1 MSYTDSDDFN
11 AETTGP
17 VKFDGELALTG
28 ALRTSLITS
37 NTIQNGLL
45 TIPDRTLFA
54 DVGDE
59 SIRALGGIKAP
70 RFLFRDTLNN
80 EITLENDDDVF
91 TYTVG
96 NLTRPLLLVSNPGD
110 LLTSDGSQP
119 IVLSRGASEQVLTV
133 SNNQLSWKNPQS
145 IDRFPF
151 KNHNLFAYG
160 SQDTTVSTQAVDLI
174 FDQPTYHS
182 NKAIVSELDQSSVII
197 KEGGLYIC
205 FINTCLTN
213 NDDDEAG
220 YISTFSLRSAGQT
233 NFVDYFSRVSYS
245 TLDEEDTT
253 DALNLCIVLSLSSN
267 DECKARIRRI
277 RGSGDARVEPFSS
290 QICLVKVEVP
300 NDASR
305 FANMLCFQNDT
316 VTSSYTTLQCN
327 VSAQNA
333 NWTVDQGG
341 LRVTEGGLYIIVF
354 QCGFDSTFSDSP
366 VSIEGTMFRNESA
379 VGPKA
384 YSYIHDLTTRYGTC
398 TSICMVN
405 LNANDLLRLRARI
418 ISGPNV
424 RNLQS
429 GSNFNPI
436 LIKNT
441 TGLQDDVRLFVA
453 SSNTIFLL
461 NRNYINVTWA
471 QQINTGDFTVNND
484 EITINVPGCYS
495 LNAFVTVRSRD
506 TNGHVGYLRMQ
517 NHGVDIPGSLSCTFL
532 EGNNMFSTTN
542 SNVSSFF
549 ATGDKITVSCAE
561 KSGSNL
567 EFFDGQVVIMR
578 LRDTIDISYP
588 ITYPVVYT
596 STQLTEDFTNS
607 SIYTEKLSLNTDI
620 IPSGQYLLTVNFQH
634 FAALNNSRMGFRIL
648 LNNTKV
654 IFEAI
659 DERKQRDLY
668 YGNTKS
674 DILNLTEGAYTIT
687 FFYNSPRNRNLGIRD
702 LSILLQFLV

>member
-11 AETTGP
+11 AETNGPIKFIGEMAITGP
-17 VKFDGELALTG
+17 IRA
-28 ALRTSLITS
+28 SQITS
-37 NTIQNGLL
+37 NTIQDGLID
-45 TIPDRTLFA
+45 IPDRTIFSNTS
-54 DVGDE
+54 DD
-59 SIRALGGIKAP
+59 SIWSLGGIKASK
-70 RFLFRDTLNN
+70 FLFRDALSN

-96 NLTRPLLLVSNPGD
+96 SLTRPLLLVSNPGD
-110 LLTSDGSQP
+110 LLTSDGNQP
-119 IVLSRGASEQVLTV
+119 IVLSRGSSDQVLTV

-160 SQDTTVSTQAVDLI
+160 SQDTNVSIQAVDLI

-182 NKAIVSELDQSSVII
+182 NKAIVSELDQSSVFV
-197 KEGGLYIC
+197 KESGLYIC

-220 YISTFSLRSAGQT
+220 YISTFSLRPDGQT
-233 NFVDYFSRVSYS
+233 TFIDYFSRVSYS
-245 TLDEEDTT
+245 TLNDEDTT
-253 DALNLCIVLSLSSN
+253 DALNLCIVLALNTN

-290 QICLVKVEVP
+290 QVCLVKVEVP

-305 FANMLCFQNDT
+305 FANMLCFQNDII
-316 VTSSYTTLQCN
+316 TSTYTTLQCN
-327 VSAQNA
+327 VSDQNA
-333 NWTVDQGG
+333 NWVVNQGG
-341 LRVTEGGLYIIVF
+341 LRVTESGLYLIVF
-354 QCGFDSTFSDSP
+354 QCGFDSIFSDSP
-366 VSIEGTMFRNESA
+366 VSIEGTMFRNGSA

-398 TSICMVN
+398 TTLCLVD
-405 LNANDLLRLRARI
+405 LNSNDLLQLRARI
-418 ISGPNV
+418 VSGPNV

-441 TGLQDDVRLFVA
+441 TGLQDDVRLFVGN
-453 SSNTIFLL
+453 SSNNFNLDRTY
-461 NRNYINVTWA
+461 NNVTWT
-471 QQINTGDFTVNND
+471 QENNTGDFTLNGD
-484 EITINVPGCYS
+484 EIIINVPGCYS
-495 LNAFVTVRSRD
+495 LNAFVTLRSRNNND
-506 TNGHVGYLRMQ
+506 HVGFLRMQ
-517 NHGVDIPGSLSCTFL
+517 NHEVDIPGSLSCTFL

-542 SNVSSFF
+542 SNVSYFF
-549 ATGDKITVSCAE
+549 ATGDKITIGCAE
-561 KSGSNL
+561 RSGSNL
-567 EFFDGQVVIMR
+567 EFFEGYVVIMR
-578 LRDTIDISYP
+578 LRDTLDISYP
-588 ITYPVVYT
+588 ITYPIIYT

-607 SIYTEKLSLNTDI
+607 DDYTEKLSLNTDI
-620 IPSGQYLLTVNFQH
+620 IPNGQYLLTVNFQH
-634 FAALNNSRMGFRIL
+634 FAALNNSRLGVRIL

-659 DERKQRDLY
+659 DERRQRDLY

-674 DILNLTEGAYTIT
+674 DILNLSEGAYTIT
-687 FFYNSPRNRNLGIRD
+687 FFYNSPRERNVGIKD
-702 LSILLQFLV
+702 VSIILQFLV